1 MISVP
6 VKSSIFKTSIY
17 TLFILTKSTKKKSW
31 IIKESQDQT
40 NSNES
45 SLHKM
50 GGMFIFGWK

>member
-50 GGMFIFGWK
+50 GGMFIFG